1 MMRRLFVIAA
11 AALATAALVSACGG
25 SSGGGLT
32 DNNPSVNDPPTGRAD
47 SYSLSTDGTDV
58 LTVAS
63 PGVLANDADVDS
75 SELTVRLVDGVTGGS
90 LTLNPDGSFTY
101 APDNTGFGSSD
112 SSYTDTFTY
121 VVSDGESES
130 APTNVSLN
138 VRAETCAIPLQNQ
151 FVYQTMQDIYLWYQ
165 EIPDLNPSGFLSPE
179 ALLEAIRF
187 APLDR
192 FSYIDLAADDQAFLE
207 AGQFVGFGFRSRT
220 EETEVVILDVFEGGP
235 ADAAGMV
242 RGSRILEVDGVPIAD
257 VLAAGSF
264 SESLGPAEEGFEV
277 SFRFGNPDG
286 SVVTD
291 TLAKEVVSIPPVTAT
306 RIFEVN
312 GAPTGYL
319 VFRNFVDTGVP
330 QLTEAFADFRAAGVR
345 QVIVDLRYNT
355 GGLVRVLEH
364 FGDLLGGR
372 IADNQVLLT
381 YQFNDKNTAMN
392 QSLFIEQR
400 AESMDL
406 QRVVFI
412 TTPSSASASEMLI
425 NGLDPFVTD
434 LVTVGD
440 VTFGK
445 PVGQLGY
452 VFCDKILRPASFKTV
467 NALGLGEFFDGIPVD
482 CPAGD
487 DPAFGF
493 GETGEPSFDAAVQY
507 LEFGVCPAAAAV
519 PDGLQKPAAP
529 RPAYHLRDVL

>member
-1 MMRRLFVIAA
+1 MTPRILLLTV
-11 AALATAALVSACGG
+11 AALSTAGFLSACGG
-25 SSGGGLT
+25 SSGGLSG
-32 DNNPSVNDPPTGRAD
+32 DNPSVNDPPSGRAD
-47 SYSLSTDGTDV
+47 SYSLTTDGTDL
-58 LTVAS
+58 LTVSA
-63 PGVLANDADVDS
+63 PGVLANDGDVDS
-75 SELTVRLVDGVTGGS
+75 SELSVRLLDDVASGE
-90 LTLNPDGSFTY
+90 LTLNADGSFTY
-101 APDNTGFGSSD
+101 EPDNTGFGTSA

-130 APTNVSLN
+130 AETSVSLN
-138 VRAETCAIPLQNQ
+138 VQAASCAIPLQNQ
-151 FVYQTMQDIYLWYQ
+151 FVYSTMQDIYLWYEQ
-165 EIPDLNPSGFLSPE
+165 IPDLNPSGFESPE
-179 ALLEAIRF
+179 ALLEEIRF
-187 APLDR
+187 LPLDR
-192 FSYIDLAADDQAFLE
+192 FSYLDLAADDEAFLQ
-207 AGQFVGFGFRSRT
+207 AGEFVGLGFRSRT
-220 EETEVVILDVFEGGP
+220 EVAEVVILDVFEGSP
-235 ADAAGMV
+235 ADAGGLV
-242 RGSRILEVDGVPIAD
+242 RGSRILQVDGVPID
-257 VLAAGSF
+257 EVLAAGSF

-277 SFRFGNPDG
+277 SLTFENPDG
-286 SVVTD
+286 GVVTS
-291 TLAKEVVSIPPVTAT
+291 TLAKEVVAIPPVTAT
-306 RIFEVN
+306 RIFDVG

-372 IADNQVLLT
+372 IANNQVLLT
-381 YQFNDKNTAMN
+381 YQFNDKNTNQN
-392 QSLFIEQR
+392 QSVFMQQR
-400 AESMDL
+400 PESLDL
-406 QRVVFI
+406 DRVVFV

-452 VFCDKILRPASFKTV
+452 VYCDKILRPASFKTV

-493 GETGEPSFDAAVQY
+493 GATGEPSFDAAVYY
-507 LEFGVCPAAAAV
+507 LQNGVCPPVGAA
-519 PDGLQKPAAP
+519 PDGLRKPAAP
-529 RPAYHLRDVL
+529 RGQYELRDVL